1 MVNNE
6 ISQSR
11 KRIETLILK
20 HRLHD
25 AFKELKNL
33 CDSSM
38 AWELSEELGRIEQS
52 YRFMLKYAVDGVN
65 DPHREEM
72 YADLIANLYKLLDQ
86 IIRFRSIPDAF
97 SLYYNTLRYNQKM
110 LHATTIEQQIDLYAQ
125 KCDSASI
132 FNLIIE
138 QSGESAPDT
147 AIIRT
152 QKEELERQIF
162 NHIWIAMPLSA
173 SDIVAI
179 NSAMTSQLLPIH
191 FKELILSAVIMGQ
204 LEFYDENRLRILL
217 DTYTIADDHIST
229 RALIGIILSF
239 ALYPMRITGKKI
251 LSHIASVKEAT
262 SWSSDVKMAVM
273 EFIRS
278 YDTERVN
285 RKMQDELIPEM
296 LKLRPD
302 INKKINDS
310 MSIIDMSSIE
320 ENPEWE
326 ELLQNSGLTDKLKEL
341 SELQEEGSDVFMSTF
356 AQLKSYPFFSE
367 ISNWFLPFHLDHSVV
382 VNSLGNNLTAVGQII
397 ERAPF
402 LCNGDKYSFVLSLS
416 AVPEA
421 GKQMMISQFESQM
434 QAATE
439 AGVSISMLSQGNF
452 SRRNLI
458 NKNIQDL
465 YRFFKLFRRKGEFKD
480 PFKLVTD
487 IFGNSLLADDLAD
500 VETMSLAAQFYFKRK
515 YYTLA
520 FEIFE
525 SIADKTLPD
534 AQLYQKMGYC
544 CQQNQNM
551 EQALTFY
558 LQSELLNANSIWTL
572 RRIAACY
579 RLLNQPQKALEYYE
593 RVVAL
598 APNDLNIVLSYGH
611 TLLDLNRFDEAIKQ
625 YYKVE
630 FLDEKSTRAWRPLA
644 WSLLLSRDFEQS
656 RRYYDLILN
665 DNPTAEDYLNMGHLA
680 LATTDYHKAIN
691 YYGRSLV
698 AGGGDVESLSKAL
711 NDDIESLKLIGV
723 QLEILPLIIDSV
735 QYHLDK

>member
-138 QSGESAPDT
+138 QSGESTPDT

-179 NSAMTSQLLPIH
+179 NSAMSSQLLPIH
-191 FKELILSAVIMGQ
+191 FKELILSAVIMGL

-310 MSIIDMSSIE
+310 MSIIDMSSIG
-320 ENPEWE
+320 ENREWE

-525 SIADKTLPD
+525 AIADKTLPD

-558 LQSELLNANSIWTL
+558 LQSELLNANGIWTL

-598 APNDLNIVLSYGH
+598 APNDLNIALSYGH

-680 LATTDYHKAIN
+680 LATIDYHKAIN
-691 YYGRSLV
+691 YYGKSLV